1 MQDMLLVI
9 GSLVVEGIPSIY
21 EHLLLLADI
30 HYLSC
35 IQDSWFITG
44 INDPNVIANPQLY
57 DVCFDIDD
65 RKLYASNAIA
75 V

>member
-9 GSLVVEGIPSIY
+9 GSMVVEGIPSIY

-30 HYLSC
+30 HYLSS

-44 INDPNVIANPQLY
+44 INDPAIISNTKLY

-65 RKLYASNAIA
+65 RKLYASNTIA